1 VNGQAIS
8 HGLFSLVFRPHCS
21 TRQALVALLPVAAG
35 AGARGTGAGGRARYS
50 YTQGWVMSTC
60 GIITVK
66 INNPTGYLFLLLIYV
81 HKNIPTLYLRYHA
94 KIPSSDS
101 CFQELSVALDPLPF
115 VMVLDYWWK
124 F

>member
-1 VNGQAIS
+1 
-8 HGLFSLVFRPHCS
+8 
-21 TRQALVALLPVAAG
+21 VALLPVAAG

-50 YTQGWVMSTC
+50 YTQGWAMSTC
-60 GIITVK
+60 GIITDK

-81 HKNIPTLYLRYHA
+81 HKNIPTVYLRYHA